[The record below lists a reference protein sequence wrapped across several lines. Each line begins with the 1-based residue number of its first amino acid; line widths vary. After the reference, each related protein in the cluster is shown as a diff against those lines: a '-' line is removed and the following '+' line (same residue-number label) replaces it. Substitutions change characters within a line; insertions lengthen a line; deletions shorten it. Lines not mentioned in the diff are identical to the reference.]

1 MEIDMK
7 VSSDQDF
14 ADIRNQFNLWRKRF
28 PMFKHDVRQIERIVE
43 QHIQEYSRALVQHR
57 QTHKKNYLEQAQKE
71 IDTINVVLSTVE
83 KLELMSMLS
92 QG

>member
-1 MEIDMK
+1 MQITNDK
-7 VSSDQDF
+7 DF
-14 ADIRNQFNLWRKRF
+14 PEMRNQFNLWRKRF
-28 PMFKHDVRQIERIVE
+28 PMFKHDVRQIERIVD
-43 QHIQEYSRALVQHR
+43 QHIQEYSRALVQYR